1 MAMYPSPSLVNLAND
16 AIFLDDHFD
25 LLGGDFPQEECVG
38 RSASNNLQAKEDK
51 NSAKKASKQKTKEAR
66 LAQRMLKKK
75 CREKQRRLVRSFALN
90 CHQVPGINAGAKF
103 VTFNAARLGYFLRAS
118 APLDL
123 IFRAIQCSMPPHTRD
138 RPLRARR
145 RRLAPLTLPFPF
157 VLTTSLFGITCI
169 LRQFQDMNSRF
180 DDLAS
185 LLDEVAPLPDDQKA
199 GKNAN
204 RIELISRTI
213 DVITKLRRERKRGAQ
228 EEEEE
233 EGVARDSKRVKTDEH
248 SAEGEEAAGAYAVAE
263 AEAVPGAASNEV
275 ESCSRHPLMMVLPI
289 VEPVGSGPSS
299 SAVAETE
306 ACPTSSVMVYPVPYF
321 NGGYD
326 IPTPSELGG
335 IFNIPVSAKPGV
347 MKMKNLP
354 TKPTVDTP
362 LVSKDFDTK
371 SLFNIPGMPLS
382 MVKNTSDIAHCA

>member
-1 MAMYPSPSLVNLAND
+1 M
-16 AIFLDDHFD
+16 
-25 LLGGDFPQEECVG
+25 
-38 RSASNNLQAKEDK
+38 
-51 NSAKKASKQKTKEAR
+51 
-66 LAQRMLKKK
+66 
-75 CREKQRRLVRSFALN
+75 
-90 CHQVPGINAGAKF
+90 
-103 VTFNAARLGYFLRAS
+103 
-118 APLDL
+118 
-123 IFRAIQCSMPPHTRD
+123 
-138 RPLRARR
+138 
-145 RRLAPLTLPFPF
+145 
-157 VLTTSLFGITCI
+157 
-169 LRQFQDMNSRF
+169 
-180 DDLAS
+180 AS

-248 SAEGEEAAGAYAVAE
+248 SAGGEEAAGSAADADAE
-263 AEAVPGAASNEV
+263 AEAETETAAVSNEV